1 MCASFGV
8 AYRDH
13 VSCEDTGCPFDLQH
27 VTLKPGK
34 RNFPL
39 HTHGSMWELYYALAG
54 SATMRTDEET
64 VALETGD
71 SYLCRVGLA
80 HQIINDSGEDF
91 VYLVI
96 ANDPPHD
103 TCYYPDSGK
112 LPKALGANARSL
124 EILASPGKRR
134 VLHWPGVTKAPD
146 AKLSLRS
153 SPLDRDPR
161 SAGAPASRLT
171 RPVPPALH
179 WHRQRI

>member
-1 MCASFGV
+1 MPVPSVPHANSRMDTDMRVRPADVETSEFESPKGTFGV

-13 VSCEDTGCPFDLQH
+13 VSCQDTGCPFDLQH

-71 SYLCRVGLA
+71 SYLCRPGLA
-80 HQIINDSGEDF
+80 HQIINDSGADF

-112 LPKALGANARSL
+112 LA
-124 EILASPGKRR
+124 PGYRKLWGPMPETWRF
-134 VLHWPGVTKAPD
+134 WQPQEGVEYFT
-146 AKLSLRS
+146 
-153 SPLDRDPR
+153 
-161 SAGAPASRLT
+161 GEE
-171 RPVPPALH
+171 
-179 WHRQRI
+179 